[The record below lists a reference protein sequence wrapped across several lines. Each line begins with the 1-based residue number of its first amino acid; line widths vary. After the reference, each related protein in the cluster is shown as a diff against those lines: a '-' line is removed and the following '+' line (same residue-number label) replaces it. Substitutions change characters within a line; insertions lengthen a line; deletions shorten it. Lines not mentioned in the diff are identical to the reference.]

1 MSLDPAPSTPRNLA
15 LLPQACPT
23 STHGLQE
30 AKAAFAAVQA
40 ALQKQLEGGSLARE
54 LAPAG
59 DTPTASSMPDL
70 ITAAKD
76 EQAAFEGMLK
86 DVAGLL
92 TPDSDT
98 WLEHTLPSDPLHSVN
113 RLSAESECAEET
125 AAVPTYVIML
135 WELGRL
141 RRSLAVLVM
150 TWAATL
156 HDPVVYARPISHSHS
171 VPNSLHSMQE
181 SGCNRLLSTESL
193 PELHKVP
200 TSSSMVISE
209 HNADPHEDAC
219 AHDAADIS
227 HANDSSGDN
236 DATSTIDSCDSPKA
250 QQPDPIMASNEESAQ
265 HQDCNGESSLEPA
278 DSKIGRTASLPA
290 VSKGIVAQTIRQL
303 ERRETERT
311 TPTRLNA
318 AAAARRCLASALQQ
332 RARTL
337 QWLDS
342 SKLSADEVRR
352 SLLGQRMLVVLF
364 RRLFVLYPNTK
375 WYMHVLLA
383 PHVLT

>member
-1 MSLDPAPSTPRNLA
+1 M
-15 LLPQACPT
+15 
-23 STHGLQE
+23 QE

-40 ALQKQLEGGSLARE
+40 ALQKQLEAGSLAPD
-54 LAPAG
+54 LASAG
-59 DTPTASSMPDL
+59 DVPTASSMPDL
-70 ITAAKD
+70 MTAAKD

-98 WLEHTLPSDPLHSVN
+98 WLEHAMPSNPLHSGGS
-113 RLSAESECAEET
+113 LSAESAEET
-125 AAVPTYVIML
+125 VPTYVTML

-200 TSSSMVISE
+200 TSSS
-209 HNADPHEDAC
+209 NANPHEDAC
-219 AHDAADIS
+219 ARDAADIS
-227 HANDSSGDN
+227 NANNSSADNDS
-236 DATSTIDSCDSPKA
+236 TSTIDSCDSPKA
-250 QQPDPIMASNEESAQ
+250 QQPDPIMVPNEESAQ
-265 HQDCNGESSLEPA
+265 QQDTSGDAGLEPA
-278 DSKIGRTASLPA
+278 DSKPARTVSLPA

-318 AAAARRCLASALQQ
+318 AAAARRYLASALQQ

-342 SKLSADEVRR
+342 SKLSSDEVRR
-352 SLLGQRMLVVLF
+352 SLHGQ
-364 RRLFVLYPNTK
+364 
-375 WYMHVLLA
+375 
-383 PHVLT
+383 

>member
-1 MSLDPAPSTPRNLA
+1 M
-15 LLPQACPT
+15 
-23 STHGLQE
+23 QE

-40 ALQKQLEGGSLARE
+40 ALQKQLEAGSLAPD
-54 LAPAG
+54 LASAG
-59 DTPTASSMPDL
+59 DVPTASSMPDL
-70 ITAAKD
+70 MTAAKD

-98 WLEHTLPSDPLHSVN
+98 WLEHAMPSNPLHSGGS
-113 RLSAESECAEET
+113 LSAESAEET
-125 AAVPTYVIML
+125 VPTYVTML

-209 HNADPHEDAC
+209 HNANPHEDAC

-227 HANDSSGDN
+227 NANNSSADN
-236 DATSTIDSCDSPKA
+236 DTTSTIDSCDSPKA
-250 QQPDPIMASNEESAQ
+250 QQPDPIMVPNKESAQ
-265 HQDCNGESSLEPA
+265 QQDTSGDAGLEPA
-278 DSKIGRTASLPA
+278 DSKPARTASLPA

-318 AAAARRCLASALQQ
+318 AAAARRYLASALQQ

-342 SKLSADEVRR
+342 SKLSSDEVRR
-352 SLLGQRMLVVLF
+352 FLHGQ
-364 RRLFVLYPNTK
+364 
-375 WYMHVLLA
+375 
-383 PHVLT
+383 

>member
-1 MSLDPAPSTPRNLA
+1 M
-15 LLPQACPT
+15 
-23 STHGLQE
+23 QE

-40 ALQKQLEGGSLARE
+40 ALQKQLEAGSLAPD
-54 LAPAG
+54 LASIG
-59 DTPTASSMPDL
+59 DVPTASSMPDL
-70 ITAAKD
+70 MTAAKD

-98 WLEHTLPSDPLHSVN
+98 WLEHAMPSNPLHSGGSLN
-113 RLSAESECAEET
+113 AESAEET
-125 AAVPTYVIML
+125 VPTYVTML

-209 HNADPHEDAC
+209 HNANPHEDAC

-227 HANDSSGDN
+227 NANNSSADNDS
-236 DATSTIDSCDSPKA
+236 TSTIDSCDSPKA
-250 QQPDPIMASNEESAQ
+250 QQPDPIMVPNEESAQ
-265 HQDCNGESSLEPA
+265 QQDTNGDASLEPA
-278 DSKIGRTASLPA
+278 DSKPARTVSLPA

-318 AAAARRCLASALQQ
+318 AAAARRYLASALQQ

-342 SKLSADEVRR
+342 SKLSSDEVRR
-352 SLLGQRMLVVLF
+352 SLHGQ
-364 RRLFVLYPNTK
+364 
-375 WYMHVLLA
+375 
-383 PHVLT
+383 